1 MYAPLPQS
9 RAGSVLV
16 PCTGARRAAGPAAS
30 SGSPSPART
39 VQGIGIGAV
48 PAAPAV
54 RARHP
59 AGSRPG
65 RATAGHGTGR
75 FDLPGPSAAALAA
88 GSAPLARTAP
98 PDATTPPTPAP
109 TPTAATRPTRSA
121 RVRVTA
127 CGGLTE
133 RAVDGVRARRPAG
146 RTAW

>member
-1 MYAPLPQS
+1 M
-9 RAGSVLV
+9 
-16 PCTGARRAAGPAAS
+16 
-30 SGSPSPART
+30 
-39 VQGIGIGAV
+39 QGIGTGIGAV

-88 GSAPLARTAP
+88 GSAPLAQAAP
-98 PDATTPPTPAP
+98 PDATTPPTPA
-109 TPTAATRPTRSA
+109 AATRPTRSA

-127 CGGLTE
+127 RGGLTE
-133 RAVDGVRARRPAG
+133 RAVDGVRARAPAG